1 MLPSPSL
8 RIRAALG
15 ALALAFFAHAQ
26 QASKPAVHGISI
38 ANMDSSVKPGDNF
51 YLYANGGWLK
61 RTVIPPDRSR
71 IGVFSALSDLSNQRT
86 RTLVED
92 AAKANAPAGSE
103 TRKVADLYHS
113 YMDEAGIESHGLKP
127 IEPSLKALAAIGDKN
142 QLARA
147 LGESLRADVDA
158 LNNTNFHTHNLFG
171 LWVAPGFSDSA
182 HYAAYLMQGG
192 IELPNRDYYLSD
204 TDSMRKI
211 RTKYQAHIAAM
222 LKLAGFTDVDARAA
236 RIFALEHAIAQTHWS
251 LADNQEVAKANNP
264 WKRSDFP
271 AKAPGLNWDEYFRG
285 AGLGEQTGFI
295 VWQPSAFTG
304 EAALVNSTPLD
315 AWKDWLAYHLIETYA
330 DVLPKALADE
340 DFAFAGPVLSGTLQ
354 QRPRWQRGV
363 AVVNSELGDAV
374 GKTYAQ
380 RYFPA
385 RDKATAE
392 ALVAHII
399 ADYRERL
406 RTLSWMAPATKT
418 EAIAKLDA
426 LYVGIGFPE
435 SWHDYSG
442 YEVKPDDIAGNL
454 RRGRLFYYHFNVAR
468 IGKPVNRKEWSM
480 TPQTVN
486 AVNLPLQDA
495 LNFPAAILQ
504 PPFFDPAAPNAANYG
519 AIGSVIGHEISHT
532 FDTEGSA
539 FDAQGRMRNWWTPA
553 DFAHFRAST
562 AKLAAQYDSYKPFPD
577 LSVNGKQT
585 LAEDIADLAGVSAAY
600 DGYRS
605 SLQGKPAPSADG
617 FNGDQQFFIAFGQNW
632 ASKTRPAALRQQV
645 LNDSHAPGEYRA
657 ATIRNVDAWYQAFNV
672 KPGQALYLTPQD
684 RVKIW

>member
-1 MLPSPSL
+1 MQPFPSL
-8 RIRAALG
+8 PIRVALG
-15 ALALAFFAHAQ
+15 ALALAFLAHAQ
-26 QASKPAVHGISI
+26 QAERPATHGISI
-38 ANMDSSVKPGDNF
+38 ANMDPAVKPGNNF

-61 RTVIPPDRSR
+61 RTVIPPDRSG
-71 IGVFSALSDLSNQRT
+71 IGVFTTLSDLSNKRT
-86 RTLVED
+86 RTLIED
-92 AAKANAPAGSE
+92 AGKAKAPEGSD
-103 TRKVADLYHS
+103 TRKIADLYHS
-113 YMDEAGIESHGLKP
+113 YMDEAGIESSGLKP
-127 IEPSLKALAAIGDKN
+127 IEPSLKAVAAIADKN

-158 LNNTNFHTHNLFG
+158 LNNTNFHTPNLFG

-182 HYAAYLMQGG
+182 HYAPYLLQGG
-192 IELPNRDYYLSD
+192 LELPDRDYYLSD

-222 LKLAGFTDVDARAA
+222 LKLAGFADADARAA
-236 RIFALEHAIAQTHWS
+236 RIFSLEHAIAQTHWS
-251 LADNQEVAKANNP
+251 LADNQEMAKANNP
-264 WKRSDFP
+264 WKRGDFP
-271 AKAPGLNWDEYFRG
+271 VKAPGLNWDEYFRG
-285 AGLGEQTGFI
+285 AGLSQQPAFI
-295 VWQPSAFTG
+295 VWQPSAFTR

-315 AWKDWLAYHLIETYA
+315 AWKDWLAYHLIETYG

-340 DFAFAGPVLSGTLQ
+340 EFAFAGPVLSGRLQ

-363 AVVNSELGDAV
+363 AVVNGELGDAV
-374 GKTYAQ
+374 GKVYAQ

-385 RDKATAE
+385 QDKANAE

-399 ADYRERL
+399 DDYRERL

-418 EAIAKLDA
+418 EAIAKLNA
-426 LYVGIGFPE
+426 LYVGIGYPE

-442 YEVKPDDIAGNL
+442 YEVKRDDIVGNL

-486 AVNLPLQDA
+486 AVNLPLQNA

-519 AIGSVIGHEISHT
+519 AIGSVIGHEVSHT

-539 FDAQGRMRNWWTPA
+539 FDAQGRMRNWWTPS

-585 LAEDIADLAGVSAAY
+585 LAEDTADIAGISAA
-600 DGYRS
+600 
-605 SLQGKPAPSADG
+605 
-617 FNGDQQFFIAFGQNW
+617 
-632 ASKTRPAALRQQV
+632 
-645 LNDSHAPGEYRA
+645 
-657 ATIRNVDAWYQAFNV
+657 
-672 KPGQALYLTPQD
+672 
-684 RVKIW
+684 

>member
-15 ALALAFFAHAQ
+15 ALALAFLAHAQ
-26 QASKPAVHGISI
+26 PLDSHGISI
-38 ANMDSSVKPGDNF
+38 ANMDPSVKPGDNF

-61 RTVIPPDRSR
+61 RTVIPPDRSSV
-71 IGVFSALSDLSNQRT
+71 GVFTALSDLSNQRT

-103 TRKVADLYHS
+103 TRKVADLYRS
-113 YMDEAGIESHGLKP
+113 YMDEGGIESHGLKP
-127 IEPSLKALAAIGDKN
+127 IEPYLKAVAAIGDKN

-147 LGESLRADVDA
+147 LGESLRADVDP
-158 LNNTNFHTHNLFG
+158 LNNTHFHTGNLFG

-182 HYAAYLMQGG
+182 HYAPYLLEGG
-192 IELPNRDYYLSD
+192 LELPNRDYYLSD

-211 RTKYQAHIAAM
+211 RTKYQAHIAVM
-222 LKLAGFTDVDARAA
+222 LKLAGFTEADARAA

-271 AKAPGLNWDEYFRG
+271 VKAPGLNWDEYFRG
-285 AGLGEQTGFI
+285 AGLGQQTAFI

-315 AWKDWLAYHLIETYA
+315 AWKDWLAYHLIETYGY
-330 DVLPKALADE
+330 VLPKALADE
-340 DFAFAGPVLSGTLQ
+340 DFAFAGPVLSGALQ

-363 AVVNSELGDAV
+363 AVVNGELGDAV
-374 GKTYAQ
+374 GKVYAQ

-385 RDKATAE
+385 QDKAKVE
-392 ALVAHII
+392 ALVAHLI

-406 RTLSWMAPATKT
+406 RGLSWMAPATKK
-418 EAIAKLDA
+418 EAIAKLEA
-426 LYVGIGFPE
+426 LYVGVGFPE
-435 SWHDYSG
+435 SWQDYSG
-442 YEVKPDDIAGNL
+442 YEVRPDDIVGNL
-454 RRGRLFYYHFNVAR
+454 RRGLLFYYHFNVAR
-468 IGKPVNRKEWSM
+468 IGKPVNRKEWSLS
-480 TPQTVN
+480 PQTVN
-486 AVNLPLQDA
+486 AVNLPLQNA

-539 FDAQGRMRNWWTPA
+539 FDAQGRMRNWWTPT

-585 LAEDIADLAGVSAAY
+585 LAEDIADIAGVSAAY

-605 SLQGKPAPSADG
+605 SLQGKAAPPAHG
-617 FNGDQQFFIAFGQNW
+617 FNGDQQFFIAFAQNF
-632 ASKTRPAALRQQV
+632 ASKTRPAALREQV
-645 LNDSHAPGEYRA
+645 LNDSHAPAQYRSE
-657 ATIRNVDAWYQAFNV
+657 TIRNVDAWYQAFDV
-672 KPGQALYLTPQD
+672 KPGQALYLAPQD

>member
-1 MLPSPSL
+1 
-8 RIRAALG
+8 
-15 ALALAFFAHAQ
+15 
-26 QASKPAVHGISI
+26 
-38 ANMDSSVKPGDNF
+38 MDPSVKPGDNF
-51 YLYANGGWLK
+51 YLYANGGWVK

-71 IGVFSALSDLSNQRT
+71 IGIFSRLSDLSNERT
-86 RTLVED
+86 RTLIED
-92 AAKANAPAGSE
+92 AGKANAPQGSD
-103 TRKVADLYHS
+103 TQKIAALYHS
-113 YMDEAGIESHGLKP
+113 YMDEAGIESRGLAP
-127 IEPSLKALAAIGDKN
+127 IEPSLKALADIHDKT

-147 LGESLRADVDA
+147 LGETLRADVDA
-158 LNNTNFHTHNLFG
+158 LNNTNFHTPNLFG

-182 HYAAYLMQGG
+182 HYAPYLLQGG
-192 IELPNRDYYLSD
+192 LELPNRDYYLSG
-204 TDSMRKI
+204 TDSMHKI
-211 RTKYQAHIAAM
+211 RTRYQAHIAAM
-222 LKLAGFTDVDARAA
+222 LKLAGFDEVDVRAA
-236 RIFALEHAIAQTHWS
+236 RIFALEHAIAQIHLS
-251 LADNQEVAKANNP
+251 LAENQEMAKANNP

-271 AKAPGLNWDEYFRG
+271 VKAPGLNWNEYFRG
-285 AGLGEQTGFI
+285 AGLSQQATFI

-340 DFAFAGPVLSGTLQ
+340 EFAFEGPVLSGTLQ
-354 QRPRWQRGV
+354 RRPRWQRGV
-363 AVVNSELGDAV
+363 AVVNGELGDAV
-374 GKTYAQ
+374 GKMYAQ

-385 RDKATAE
+385 KDKADAE
-392 ALVAHII
+392 ALVANII

-418 EAIAKLDA
+418 EALAKLNA
-426 LYVGIGFPE
+426 LYVGIGYPE
-435 SWHDYSG
+435 TWHDYSG

-468 IGKPVNRKEWSM
+468 IGTPVDRKEWSM

-486 AVNLPLQDA
+486 AVNLPLQNA

-539 FDAQGRMRNWWTPA
+539 FDAQGRMRNWWTPS

-562 AKLAAQYDSYKPFPD
+562 AQLVAQYDAYKPFPD

-585 LAEDIADLAGVSAAY
+585 LAEDIADIAGVSAAY

-605 SLQGKPAPSADG
+605 SLQGKAAPSVHG
-617 FNGDQQFFIAFGQNW
+617 FDGDQQFFIAFGQNYG
-632 ASKTRPAALRQQV
+632 SKTRPAALREQV
-645 LNDSHAPGEYRA
+645 LNDSHAPAEYRA
-657 ATIRNVDAWYQAFNV
+657 DTVRNVDAWYKAFDV
-672 KPGQALYLTPQD
+672 KPGQALYLAPPD